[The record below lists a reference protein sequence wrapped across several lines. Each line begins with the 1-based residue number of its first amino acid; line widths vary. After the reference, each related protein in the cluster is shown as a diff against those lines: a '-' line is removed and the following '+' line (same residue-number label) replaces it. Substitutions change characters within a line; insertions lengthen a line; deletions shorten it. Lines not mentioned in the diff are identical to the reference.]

1 MVVSLARGKLHT
13 FTVFLVTVREGNT
26 AEYKP
31 CDTYTG
37 VTGDKVVEIN
47 CHGEIVFLEQFSAY
61 WPISFTF
68 PSQTTDNCCSGQQG
82 QFVFIRDDRNS
93 DEYFGVCEV
102 TVLRF
107 QGRECVVWCD
117 LV

>member
-1 MVVSLARGKLHT
+1 MVSLARGKLHT

-47 CHGEIVFLEQFSAY
+47 CHGEIGFLEQFSAY

-68 PSQTTDNCCSGQQG
+68 PSLPRQLTIVVQVSKDSLCLSEMIETLMNIS
-82 QFVFIRDDRNS
+82 
-93 DEYFGVCEV
+93 
-102 TVLRF
+102 
-107 QGRECVVWCD
+107 ECAR
-117 LV
+117 